1 MPIPNKTRVPRLAR
15 DTERI
20 LRETAGLPA
29 ISPRQM
35 PAALPP
41 SGIPEYGRQNVQ
53 ASDYADAQWVIPVG
67 GNRVVLPASPSRT
80 YLLIV
85 VIGVNSVM
93 VAINK
98 PASALV
104 GVPLAGAAL
113 GAVSGGFWE
122 PLVPPK
128 GAINI
133 FSAAGTSVVVVGD

>member
-1 MPIPNKTRVPRLAR
+1 MPIPRKTRVPRLAQ
-15 DTERI
+15 DTERV
-20 LRETAGLPA
+20 LRETAELPA
-29 ISPRQM
+29 LSKNQT

-41 SGIPEYGRQNVQ
+41 SGIPMYGRQNVQ
-53 ASDYADAQWVIPVG
+53 AGAYSDAQWVIPLG
-67 GNRVVLPASPSRT
+67 RNLVVLPANPARV

-85 VIGVNSVM
+85 VLGANAAQ
-93 VAINK
+93 VAIDK

-104 GVPLAGAAL
+104 GLPLAGAAV

-133 FSAAGTSVVVVGD
+133 FSAAGTTVVVVGD